1 MKYILLTLLSFLLIA
16 CNQEAQTKNTVSTD
30 KQSHKHFIGKP
41 QPGIS
46 MQYEF
51 LNSKELNEELEI
63 KLVFKVSRDTE
74 ALYVNYRV
82 NPGLKLLDTQSE
94 YQFNKL
100 SKGASEEIIV
110 RVIPESAA
118 EQVIYISAAIDI
130 NGVKQSRA
138 FMVPVTTGSTEQ
150 HKSNQIAPAKKGS
163 RYMPLKN
170 DSSIPESES
179 SK

>member
-1 MKYILLTLLSFLLIA
+1 MKFILLTLLSFLLIA

-30 KQSHKHFIGKP
+30 KQSHNHYIGKP
-41 QPGIS
+41 QAGIS

-51 LNSKELNEELEI
+51 LNSKEVNEELGV

-82 NPGLKLLDTQSE
+82 NPGLKLLDSQTE
-94 YQFNKL
+94 FQFNKL
-100 SKGASEEIIV
+100 SKGASEEVIV
-110 RVIPESAA
+110 RVIPESADD
-118 EQVIYISAAIDI
+118 QIIYISAAIDI

-150 HKSNQIAPAKKGS
+150 LKSNQNTPVKKGS

-170 DSSIPESES
+170 DSSMQATET